1 MNLKQIIMMVKFYI
15 NRSQTYLSVINA
27 CMILVVLLNQLNLS
41 VTKYMP
47 ILIALGI
54 IGLITWGWIDNQY
67 GLYHEEILAIN
78 RRNPVQQKMFQRFDD
93 LEKKIDK
100 LKK

>member
-1 MNLKQIIMMVKFYI
+1 MTVKFYI

>member
-1 MNLKQIIMMVKFYI
+1 MNLKQIIMTVKFYI